1 MIILKTS
8 KVLSVLLLFAA
19 CSDRS
24 GNKQVE
30 DTNPTSL
37 PDVASLVASQT
48 GGGQDLASFLDQGA
62 SAQTID
68 ATDGASYEG
77 LSDEP
82 VEVIKEDFG
91 KRDFTPL
98 DGVQDID
105 DSSLKIDSHKQVGDF
120 EISLNELRASNIR
133 KDQTIASLTRLNEE
147 LIAEIQRLRPKSP
160 TPAPAPSAS
169 YYREEYHSD
178 SHLQNLQKEIAV
190 LKKSL
195 LQKSEEIDGLRLRNN
210 QFQSGI
216 DSLQP
221 RVVSRSF
228 VSPEL
233 PRSNRNRREVIS
245 SPELIQA
252 PEGGFSFESCSLEF
266 DAVVTLLNGKSK
278 EVFYTEFFLIS
289 QSLPDLLYS
298 GGIFI
303 KDFPEVR
310 SFEELWA
317 KSRKSPFAF
326 PGVYKRI
333 RNLLLEQIEKGDGY
347 RIRTD
352 IDGYAN
358 FTNLRTGTHY
368 LVGTAPVG
376 KIGAVW
382 NVPVR
387 LKTGTNKTSLTL
399 ANANWSE

>member
-8 KVLSVLLLFAA
+8 KVLSILLLFAA

-24 GNKQVE
+24 VNKQVE
-30 DTNPTSL
+30 ETNPTSL
-37 PDVASLVASQT
+37 PDIASLVASQT

-68 ATDGASYEG
+68 ATDGAAYKS

-82 VEVIKEDFG
+82 VEKIKEEVG

-98 DGVQDID
+98 YGVQNID
-105 DSSLKIDSHKQVGDF
+105 DSSLQLDSHKQVGDI
-120 EISLNELRASNIR
+120 EISLNELRASNIS
-133 KDQTIASLTRLNEE
+133 KDQTIASLIRLNEE

-160 TPAPAPSAS
+160 TPAPSAS

-178 SHLQNLQKEIAV
+178 SHLGNLQKEIAV

-195 LQKSEEIDGLRLRNN
+195 LQKSEEIEGLRLRKN

-245 SPELIQA
+245 SPDLIQE
-252 PEGGFSFESCSLEF
+252 PEGGYSFESCSLEF